1 MISWLRG
8 FNHFFQC
15 YLLSSG
21 LGGSNQEQSGY
32 RKIPFEK
39 LGSQLELRIEF
50 LIVWDD
56 DGWEG
61 SIIFF
66 NVICSPVGWEGAIRS
81 NQEQSGYRNI
91 PFEKLGSQLEL
102 RIEFLIVWDD
112 DGWEGSIIFF
122 NVICSP
128 VGWEGAIRS
137 NQAIEIFPLKNSGAS
152 WSYELSF
159 S

>member
-1 MISWLRG
+1 MVERVQSFFSMLFALQWVGREQSGAIRVSKNSLWKTREPAGATNWVSHRLGWWWLRG

-81 NQEQSGYRNI
+81 NQGI
-91 PFEKLGSQLEL
+91 EK
-102 RIEFLIVWDD
+102 
-112 DGWEGSIIFF
+112 
-122 NVICSP
+122 
-128 VGWEGAIRS
+128 
-137 NQAIEIFPLKNSGAS
+137 FPLKNSGAS